1 MFHSPTND
9 NAPFTDEATI
19 LVTKPSSMCHWPEN
33 GIPDVRCPMNIED
46 ENNKTHHKVFNKR
59 IKMPNVRK
67 ASKMKTDFSS
77 SRPLIQIIRAPIQ
90 YESRHCTTPTEL
102 INGISPEPSIIISIC
117 SVWCTICAIP
127 LNQNHSINY
136 DNKRI
141 YTMPSTC
148 FFLSCFSHQSAR
160 PTRQRQ

>member
-1 MFHSPTND
+1 MHHSPTKRQFSLRNYR
-9 NAPFTDEATI
+9 
-19 LVTKPSSMCHWPEN
+19 
-33 GIPDVRCPMNIED
+33 RCAIDRRTEFQMSAVQWIED

-67 ASKMKTDFSS
+67 PSKMKTNFSS

-90 YESRHCTTPTEL
+90 YKSRHCTTPTEL